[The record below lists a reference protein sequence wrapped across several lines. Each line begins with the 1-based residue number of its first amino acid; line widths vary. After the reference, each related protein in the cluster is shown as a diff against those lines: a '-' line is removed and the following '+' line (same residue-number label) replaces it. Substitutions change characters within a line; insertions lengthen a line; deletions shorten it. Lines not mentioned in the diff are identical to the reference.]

1 MRLCALSPL
10 FPLSHLLPSLAP
22 RSFTPR
28 FPISS
33 DSTRVPSSSAPRFN
47 YSHAAPVFLSACV
60 TNTTQTPLVR
70 VHEQLSLAG
79 QRAVLTS
86 LSGFRWV
93 LSTAQQPSRV
103 SCCPRH
109 LPAASPHPHPLPFLT
124 GSLHS
129 PSQASLS
136 SLPAPLQA
144 RPALCTQALGPTLS
158 CTRNLFL
165 YFCPFI
171 PAAVSP
177 PLLSLIISI

>member
-124 GSLHS
+124 GSPHS
-129 PSQASLS
+129 PSQASLISPCS
-136 SLPAPLQA
+136 SP
-144 RPALCTQALGPTLS
+144 GPPCSLYSGFRSYSLLHKEFVPVLLS
-158 CTRNLFL
+158 IHSC
-165 YFCPFI
+165 CSKSPS
-171 PAAVSP
+171 AVSYY
-177 PLLSLIISI
+177 